1 MDAKLLQEK
10 KLLAEEQDK
19 VSICKEA
26 DVGQA
31 IDKRILKA
39 RIEKQRVANER
50 ADKVRAY
57 YGRQKQ
63 HLKRYDKYQSLP
75 KNRNISANKDFDT
88 IQT

>member
-10 KLLAEEQDK
+10 KLQADEQEK
-19 VSICKEA
+19 VSIRKEA
-26 DVGQA
+26 DVRQA

-63 HLKRYDKYQSLP
+63 HQNRYVQYQSLS
-75 KNRNISANKDFDT
+75 KNRNINANKDFET
-88 IQT
+88 I

>member
-10 KLLAEEQDK
+10 KLLAEEQEK

-26 DVGQA
+26 DVRQA

-63 HLKRYDKYQSLP
+63 HQNRYVFYQSLP
-75 KNRNISANKDFDT
+75 KKRNINANKDFET
-88 IQT
+88 I

>member
-10 KLLAEEQDK
+10 KLQADEQEK
-19 VSICKEA
+19 VSIRKEA
-26 DVGQA
+26 DVRQA

-63 HLKRYDKYQSLP
+63 NQNRYVQYQSLS
-75 KNRNISANKDFDT
+75 KNRNINGNKDFET
-88 IQT
+88 I